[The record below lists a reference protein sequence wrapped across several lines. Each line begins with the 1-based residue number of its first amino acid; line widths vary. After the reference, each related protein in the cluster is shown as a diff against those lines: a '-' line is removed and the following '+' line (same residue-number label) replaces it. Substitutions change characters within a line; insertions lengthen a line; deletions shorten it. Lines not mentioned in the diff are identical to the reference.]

1 MTSFN
6 PYQPSFS
13 LGLVNLAGCFQGVG
27 REEIAGVHD
36 ESGVLEDEVA
46 VVGVVVG
53 GQQEAVGL
61 GQVFL
66 GQRGAG
72 EGVGVFAGGAQ
83 GRDVGVVVAD
93 LGPLG
98 LEQFHQLVGGDS
110 RSSSTFFL

>member
-1 MTSFN
+1 MEF
-6 PYQPSFS
+6 
-13 LGLVNLAGCFQGVG
+13 AGGFRGVG
-27 REEIAGVHD
+27 REEVAGIHD
-36 ESGVLEDEVA
+36 EPGVLEDEVG

-72 EGVGVFAGGAQ
+72 EAEIVFAAGPQ
-83 GRDVGVVVAD
+83 GRDVGVVVAY

-98 LEQFHQLVGGDS
+98 LEQFHQLVGGGFPVVIDV
-110 RSSSTFFL
+110 FLVGRPQQQDFGALE